1 MKWDAPAL
9 ASVSSREP
17 APIQKPRA
25 TERTLGT
32 RSEITRSP
40 ESSSERTHFCT
51 TWSLS
56 WPRGRGGWSA
66 CRVNLV
72 GEHTAFSGGL
82 VLPIAIQ
89 LGIGI
94 TFEPD
99 DGFDLDAPGGEGLAA
114 AVWEELGRPA
124 GVRGWVTADLPQ
136 GAGLGSS
143 GAFAVAV
150 ALAVCDAAGLDPIPL
165 DLARACQRAEQRA

>member
-40 ESSSERTHFCT
+40 ESSSERTYFLT
-51 TWSLS
+51 TWPLS
-56 WPRGRGGWSA
+56 CAAAMEGLTPG
-66 CRVNLV
+66 RVNLE
-72 GEHTAFSGGL
+72 GEQPDYRGGL

-89 LGIGI
+89 LGVGI
-94 TFEPD
+94 SFESD
-99 DGFDLDAPGGEGLAA
+99 DGFE
-114 AVWEELGRPA
+114 
-124 GVRGWVTADLPQ
+124 
-136 GAGLGSS
+136 
-143 GAFAVAV
+143 
-150 ALAVCDAAGLDPIPL
+150 
-165 DLARACQRAEQRA
+165 

>member
-40 ESSSERTHFCT
+40 ESSSERTYFWT
-51 TWSLS
+51 TWPLS
-56 WPRGRGGWSA
+56 CAAAMEVWTPG
-66 CRVNLV
+66 RVNLM
-72 GEHTAFSGGL
+72 GEHTDYSGGL

-89 LGIGI
+89 LGVGI
-94 TFEPD
+94 SFEPD
-99 DGFDLDAPGGEGLAA
+99 DGFELEAPGGERLAA
-114 AVWEELGRPA
+114 AVWDQLGRPA
-124 GVRGWVTADLPQ
+124 GLRGRVQADLPQ

-150 ALAVCDAAGLDPIPL
+150 ALAVCDAAGVHRAPL
-165 DLARACQRAEQRA
+165 ELARAGPRAEQ